1 MFIKYLFTLNF
12 NLFFYFLL
20 FLLFLFNNI
29 FVKFYRV
36 FIYKKI
42 ITKKTLSKIMVV
54 LSMCSD

>member
-20 FLLFLFNNI
+20 FRLFLFNNI
-29 FVKFYRV
+29 FVKFYRI
-36 FIYKKI
+36 FIYEKI

>member
-42 ITKKTLSKIMVV
+42 INKKTLSKIMVV